1 LAEKI
6 ARTATGSSLLH
17 FALQPS
23 GVCFSV
29 TFLSLYFDFISQ
41 PDIMPGY
48 LFQALSYFT
57 WVCWIAPDNVKV
69 NQLFGYRSGLGMSL
83 LTFDWN
89 QIAYIVSCY
98 HLLLSEAF
106 VDTGSRALV
115 STASISQMHA
125 INKPCKL
132 ALATPCKCMKCGKE
146 LDLIFA

>member
-1 LAEKI
+1 
-6 ARTATGSSLLH
+6 
-17 FALQPS
+17 
-23 GVCFSV
+23 
-29 TFLSLYFDFISQ
+29 
-41 PDIMPGY
+41 MPGY

-115 STASISQMHA
+115 STASISLMHTTH
-125 INKPCKL
+125 KPCNS
-132 ALATPCKCMKCGKE
+132 ALATPCKCMKSGEE